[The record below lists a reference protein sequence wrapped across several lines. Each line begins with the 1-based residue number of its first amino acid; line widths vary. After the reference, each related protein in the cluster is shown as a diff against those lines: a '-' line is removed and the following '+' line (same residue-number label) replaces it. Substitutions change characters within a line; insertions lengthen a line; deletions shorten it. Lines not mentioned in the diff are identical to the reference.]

1 MEAYRK
7 FRREDRQMK
16 KWWSIGG
23 LVLVTIIWGGGFTA
37 SDIALE
43 SMTPFQ
49 IMAVRFF
56 LAAVLMGIISIRSLK
71 GMKKEEIMAGTLM
84 GIALFAAFAL
94 QIVGLQYTTPSK
106 NAFLTALNVVIVPF
120 IAFLILKKKVGPKG
134 ILGAVMSVIGVAL
147 LSLQG
152 DLTLGLGDALTL
164 LCAVGFAFQ
173 IFFTSEFVKKYRASV
188 LNFVQMATAF
198 MLSLVFMIFLKET
211 RFQVTT
217 DGWLGVLYLGV
228 VSTTICYLIQTI
240 CQKYVDETKAAII
253 LSMESVFGTLFSV
266 IILHEVLTPRMIV
279 GSLIILAAVI
289 ISNLAE
295 TEAPQK
301 A

>member
-1 MEAYRK
+1 MRK
-7 FRREDRQMK
+7 WMA
-16 KWWSIGG
+16 IGG

-49 IMAVRFF
+49 IMTVRFF
-56 LAAVLMGIISIRSLK
+56 LAAILMGLISIRSLR
-71 GMKKEEIMAGTLM
+71 GMKKDEIKAGILM

-120 IAFLILKKKVGPKG
+120 IAFLILKKKISPKG

-147 LSLQG
+147 LSLKG
-152 DLTLGLGDALTL
+152 DFSLGLGDGLTL

-173 IFFTSEFVKKYRASV
+173 IFFTSEFVKKYRAEV
-188 LNFVQMATAF
+188 LNFVQMATSF
-198 MLSLVFMIFLKET
+198 ILSLISLFIFQET
-211 RFQVTT
+211 EFQVTRE
-217 DGWLGVLYLGV
+217 GWLGVLYLGV
-228 VSTTICYLIQTI
+228 VSTTICYLIQTL

-266 IILHEVLTPRMIV
+266 IILHEILTPRMIA
-279 GSLIILAAVI
+279 GSLIILAAVV

-295 TEAPQK
+295 TAQPQK